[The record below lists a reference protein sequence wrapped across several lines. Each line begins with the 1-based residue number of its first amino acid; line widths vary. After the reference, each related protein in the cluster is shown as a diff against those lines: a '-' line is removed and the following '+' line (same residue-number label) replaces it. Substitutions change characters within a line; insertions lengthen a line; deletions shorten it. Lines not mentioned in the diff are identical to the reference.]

1 MQKITLRLARDGLY
15 YTWAE
20 FECYYGSTAQYQ
32 WWRSHQEL
40 VIELA
45 PQPAQPAPKQT
56 LDRPPIRR
64 ARQESTLD
72 SIEEDHQLQPAFE
85 NLVVFS
91 PLSLRIMKKNCFN
104 CDHSAPEPM
113 MHVN

>member
-15 YTWAE
+15 YTRAE

-32 WWRSHQEL
+32 WGQCSREI
-40 VIELA
+40 VIER
-45 PQPAQPAPKQT
+45 PQT
-56 LDRPPIRR
+56 LDLPPIRR

-85 NLVVFS
+85 NLVVFG

-113 MHVN
+113 MHLN

>member
-20 FECYYGSTAQYQ
+20 FECYYRSTAQYQ
-32 WWRSHQEL
+32 WGQSSREQI
-40 VIELA
+40 IERVEE
-45 PQPAQPAPKQT
+45 AQPAPKQT